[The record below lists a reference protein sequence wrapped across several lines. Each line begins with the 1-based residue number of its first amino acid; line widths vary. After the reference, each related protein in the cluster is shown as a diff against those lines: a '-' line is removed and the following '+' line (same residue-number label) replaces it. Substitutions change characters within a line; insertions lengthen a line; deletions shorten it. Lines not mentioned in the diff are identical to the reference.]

1 MSAGDT
7 GAGSGA
13 APQARTPEPAPA
25 VSAAFVAVPPSM
37 SGPDAELLT
46 VAQEVLGRLWRDGRH
61 EVATALR
68 TADGAV
74 HTGVHVEGSCRR
86 SSVCAEGVALGTAR
100 GACPGGEPLT
110 VVSVVSVQIKPAG
123 RFRVI
128 APCGV
133 CRELISDYS
142 PDATVWVTTPDDD
155 EVVPMT
161 ALDLLPEKSRRA
173 W

>member
-1 MSAGDT
+1 MILTSI
-7 GAGSGA
+7 S
-13 APQARTPEPAPA
+13 
-25 VSAAFVAVPPSM
+25 SIVPPPAM
-37 SGPDAELLT
+37 AAPDAELLAVSQDLLRRVWT
-46 VAQEVLGRLWRDGRH
+46 PGRH

-86 SSVCAEGVALGTAR
+86 SSICAEGVALGTAR
-100 GACPGGEPLT
+100 AGLDPESPLL
-110 VVSVVSVQIKPAG
+110 VLSVVSVQVKPAD
-123 RFRVI
+123 RFRII

-142 PDATVWVTTPDDD
+142 PDATVWITTNDDH
-155 EVVPMT
+155 VVPMP
-161 ALDLLPEKSRRA
+161 ALDLLPEKSRRI